1 MISQV
6 LNFKCMPTRKR
17 RIGFIPRLEV
27 MNIIFDISLEEKI
40 SNSKVVNILIE
51 EALAARGLIKKENK
65 YFKEN
70 DFEFLIHEISDFKK
84 IFSED
89 DFQFEKNEETSKSN
103 KNIRFYKIFIQ
114 FLHFKKLINII
125 DKLS

>member
-1 MISQV
+1 
-6 LNFKCMPTRKR
+6 MPTRKR

-51 EALAARGLIKKENK
+51 EALAARGLIKKQEED
-65 YFKEN
+65 FKKR
-70 DFEFLIHEISDFKK
+70 DFEFLIHEISDFEK

-89 DFQFEKNEETSKSN
+89 DFQFEKNEEDTSKSN

-114 FLHFKKLINII
+114 FLHFKKLVNII
-125 DKLS
+125 NKLS

>member
-1 MISQV
+1 
-6 LNFKCMPTRKR
+6 MPTRKR